1 MRDAV
6 HLPQGAWRGA
16 HRATARRH
24 CLPLLVALA
33 GALAGTCA
41 RAEAPADAADS
52 IVAVLQKVQDAA
64 RTNDYAGVFTYQ
76 EGALLQSTRVVH
88 MVDGTGEREL
98 LDTLDGPPREFIRHN
113 EQVQYLIP
121 EKKLIVILPRR
132 GDRFPGVLL
141 GDGKSIPAHYTLS
154 RDGHESRVAGRECNM
169 LELRPRDAAR
179 YGYRLCTDTATS
191 LLLKAQT
198 LDPHHGVIDQVSF
211 TSLHVGPGISADEL
225 NSHWKTQGW
234 RVHQASVEPV
244 DLSKQGWRI
253 PAPPGFQAVT
263 QVTRSMRAGRQVSQ
277 LVLSDGLAAISVFI
291 EPMGPAHDA
300 VPPKGAVHKGA
311 MNIFGTRIGDHW
323 LTAIGEVPVDT
334 LRDIAQ
340 RTEYVPLIA
349 PQPR

>member
-1 MRDAV
+1 MTAAA
-6 HLPQGAWRGA
+6 HFQRGA
-16 HRATARRH
+16 VRRAQQAAARRH
-24 CLPLLVALA
+24 YLPLLLM
-33 GALAGTCA
+33 LAGTLAGSCA
-41 RAEAPADAADS
+41 AAAEPAGGEDS
-52 IVAVLQKVQDAA
+52 VIAVLQKVQDAA
-64 RTNDYAGVFTYQ
+64 RANDYAGVFTYQ

-121 EKKLIVILPRR
+121 EKKLIVMLPRR

-141 GDGKSIPAHYTLS
+141 GDGKSIPAHYTLERES
-154 RDGHESRVAGRECNM
+154 REARVAGRECHI

-179 YGYRLCTDTATS
+179 YGYRLCADTATS

-198 LDPHHGVIDQVSF
+198 LNPHREVIDQVSF
-211 TSLHVGPGISADEL
+211 TSLRVGHGISADEL
-225 NSHWKTQGW
+225 NSRWKTQGW
-234 RVHQASVEPV
+234 QVHRASVQPV
-244 DLSKQGWRI
+244 DLSRQGWRI

-263 QVTRSMRAGRQVSQ
+263 QVTRSMRAGRRVSQ

-291 EPMGPAHDA
+291 EPMGSAHDA

-334 LRDIAQ
+334 LRGIAQ
-340 RTEYVPLIA
+340 GTEYVPLIA
-349 PQPR
+349 PQP

>member
-1 MRDAV
+1 MGAAA
-6 HLPQGAWRGA
+6 HFQGG
-16 HRATARRH
+16 ARRRAQQAAVRRNYW
-24 CLPLLVALA
+24 PLLLALASALA
-33 GALAGTCA
+33 GSCA
-41 RAEAPADAADS
+41 RAEEPASDVGS
-52 IVAVLQKVQDAA
+52 IIAVLQKVQNAA
-64 RTNDYAGVFTYQ
+64 RANDYAGVFTYQ
-76 EGALLQSTRVVH
+76 EGALLQSTQVVH

-98 LDTLDGPPREFIRHN
+98 LDTLDGPPREYIRHN

-141 GDGKSIPAHYTLS
+141 GDGKEIPAHYTLTQD
-154 RDGHESRVAGRECNM
+154 RQEARVAGRECNM
-169 LELRPRDAAR
+169 LELRPRDAVR
-179 YGYRLCTDTATS
+179 YGYRLCTDAATN

-198 LDPHHGVIDQVSF
+198 LDPRSDVIDQVSF
-211 TSLHVGPGISADEL
+211 TSLRVGSGISADEL

-234 RVHQASVEPV
+234 RVHQASVKPV

-263 QVTRSMRAGRQVSQ
+263 QVARSMRAGRQVSQ

-291 EPMGPAHDA
+291 EPMDPAHDA

-334 LRDIAQ
+334 LRGIAQ
-340 RTEYVPLIA
+340 GTEYVPLIA
-349 PQPR
+349 PQP